1 MPRNVARAASCVT
14 VLIDADFFQT
24 SRILFVAMTSSRQTI
39 RAVTQASALLALA
52 LGFSA
57 CSKPYLTQDGQVVFT
72 PSGGRRGASVLT
84 ANGVEFIDSTDIPKP
99 TVRRS
104 PYDPWVPAT
113 GFLLPQDG
121 VWRETSRP
129 IAISGPGLGVVL
141 RSSDALIPSW
151 GGEVLVRID
160 VIAPKDAFLAARESV
175 REPRRI
181 ALVLDGYA
189 SDTIRHARTLLD
201 NLGADDRLV
210 IIDARGARII
220 VPPLPGSDHTL
231 LDGAIDRVVGRPLS
245 TNERSSRDLVSALT
259 LARKFVTAYSG
270 ASAPSTAVP
279 QVIVM
284 TDGVG
289 VARDQ
294 LRLTSQISQLEKHG
308 VRVVALG
315 VTNTLRPE
323 HLSPFADA
331 GFVLASP
338 DKRDE
343 LLDKLV
349 PPPGDVVLED
359 VELTFS
365 SVPAPIRVLEV
376 SGGLAS
382 LSLDH
387 DRLSLGDLYAGEAR
401 TEVARIA
408 MPVWVPGEPLE
419 VTVTARYRDAATGRW
434 FTANST
440 FGGRYDDDVERIAR
454 ARHGDVIAYA
464 SALSMVRRL
473 GRIFQGSRTDRL
485 GGLRPVVTMQADSLA
500 KLSRE
505 TGDTAL
511 GVQADVLRALLGVVD
526 D

>member
-1 MPRNVARAASCVT
+1 M
-14 VLIDADFFQT
+14 
-24 SRILFVAMTSSRQTI
+24 
-39 RAVTQASALLALA
+39 
-52 LGFSA
+52 
-57 CSKPYLTQDGQVVFT
+57 
-72 PSGGRRGASVLT
+72 
-84 ANGVEFIDSTDIPKP
+84 
-99 TVRRS
+99 
-104 PYDPWVPAT
+104 
-113 GFLLPQDG
+113 
-121 VWRETSRP
+121 
-129 IAISGPGLGVVL
+129 
-141 RSSDALIPSW
+141 
-151 GGEVLVRID
+151 
-160 VIAPKDAFLAARESV
+160 
-175 REPRRI
+175 
-181 ALVLDGYA
+181 
-189 SDTIRHARTLLD
+189 
-201 NLGADDRLV
+201 
-210 IIDARGARII
+210 
-220 VPPLPGSDHTL
+220 
-231 LDGAIDRVVGRPLS
+231 S
-245 TNERSSRDLVSALT
+245 TNERRSRDLVSALM
-259 LARKFVTAYSG
+259 LARKFVTPYAGETAPAG
-270 ASAPSTAVP
+270 AVG

-284 TDGVG
+284 TDGIG
-289 VARDQ
+289 VAQDQ
-294 LRLTSQISQLEKHG
+294 LRLTSEISWLQNHR
-308 VRVVALG
+308 VRVAAIG
-315 VTNTLRPE
+315 MTNTLRPE
-323 HLSPFADA
+323 HLSPFAEA
-331 GFVLASP
+331 GFVFASP

-365 SVPAPIRVLEV
+365 SVPAPIRVVEV

-408 MPVWVPGEPLE
+408 MPVWVPGEPQE

-434 FTANST
+434 LTANST

-505 TGDTAL
+505 TGDSAL